1 MGDVARVEVVGL
13 RVELPSNQPVLVLRE
28 TEGRRRV
35 LTIYIGG
42 PEASA
47 IHTALEGTQPPRP
60 LTHDLSVLLIDAL
73 AAKLDRVI
81 VTEIRNETYFAELVL
96 RTAAG
101 EVGVSGRPSDA
112 VALALRADAGIFASV
127 DLLDEVGRE
136 VPEDSPEE
144 EESEEA
150 VVDEFRDFL
159 DSISP
164 EDFSDPTS

>member
-28 TEGRRRV
+28 VEGRRRV

-81 VTEIRNETYFAELVL
+81 VTEIRNETYFAEIVL
-96 RTAAG
+96 RTGAG

-112 VALALRADAGIFASV
+112 VALALRADAGIFASL

-136 VPEDSPEE
+136 VPEDSPED

>member
-1 MGDVARVEVVGL
+1 
-13 RVELPSNQPVLVLRE
+13 
-28 TEGRRRV
+28 
-35 LTIYIGG
+35 
-42 PEASA
+42 
-47 IHTALEGTQPPRP
+47 
-60 LTHDLSVLLIDAL
+60 
-73 AAKLDRVI
+73 
-81 VTEIRNETYFAELVL
+81 
-96 RTAAG
+96 
-101 EVGVSGRPSDA
+101 
-112 VALALRADAGIFASV
+112 LRADAGIFASV

>member
-1 MGDVARVEVVGL
+1 MGDMARVEVVGL

-28 TEGRRRV
+28 VEGRRRV

-60 LTHDLSVLLIDAL
+60 LTHDLSVMLIEAL

-81 VTEIRNETYFAELVL
+81 VTEIRDQTYFAEIVL
-96 RTAAG
+96 RTSAG

-112 VALALRADAGIFASV
+112 VALAVRAGAGIFASV

-136 VPEDSPEE
+136 LSEDEPESEE
-144 EESEEA
+144 AEEA

-159 DSISP
+159 ETISP

>member
-1 MGDVARVEVVGL
+1 VVGL

-28 TEGRRRV
+28 VEGRRRV

-81 VTEIRNETYFAELVL
+81 VTEIRNETYFAEIVL

-112 VALALRADAGIFASV
+112 VALALRADAGIFASL

-136 VPEDSPEE
+136 VPEDSPED